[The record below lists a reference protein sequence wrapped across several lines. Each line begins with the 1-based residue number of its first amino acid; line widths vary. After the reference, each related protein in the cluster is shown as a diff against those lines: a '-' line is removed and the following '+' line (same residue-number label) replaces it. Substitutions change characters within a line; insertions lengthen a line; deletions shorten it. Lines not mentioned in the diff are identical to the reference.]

1 MASIGDENAG
11 CAPASKREQ
20 RELPGRRFK
29 QVLPSKERLV
39 KEAAQ
44 QREEAKALPP
54 GPAREALLRMAQQTD
69 VAAYL
74 DDWARLA
81 RSESLE

>member
-1 MASIGDENAG
+1 ML
-11 CAPASKREQ
+11 Q
-20 RELPGRRFK
+20 GRRFK
-29 QVLPSKERLV
+29 QVTSSKERLV

-44 QREEAKALPP
+44 LREQAKALPP
-54 GPAREALLRMAQQTD
+54 GPPRDELLRKAQQTD

-81 RSESLE
+81 QSEPLK